1 MSAELTWS
9 YATNACAV
17 KVVSN
22 CDTRRSQRERRCI
35 EVILSVAPSARRAMS
50 GARGWHADPV
60 GGLLEELRLGA
71 SCGNTCAK
79 WLTEPVKHGH
89 RVPIGE
95 TQPAAGDPRPNAW
108 RVVQPAAGDGR
119 FSGVDSP

>member
-1 MSAELTWS
+1 MLTRL
-9 YATNACAV
+9 A
-17 KVVSN
+17 
-22 CDTRRSQRERRCI
+22 
-35 EVILSVAPSARRAMS
+35 
-50 GARGWHADPV
+50 GA
-60 GGLLEELRLGA
+60 LNEELRLGA

-108 RVVQPAAGDGR
+108 RMVQPAAGDDR
-119 FSGVDSP
+119 FSGWTRHEGEATFVLFSLFTVNPSRTHL